1 MRHSE
6 TCHSR
11 SNEPDTRS
19 PKGVTLN
26 VRVQA
31 SRIAFRGT
39 RPCFYGRVDG
49 QLVTVS
55 WGHPPL
61 AMEEV
66 EPVTSRTPIN
76 YYVSCVALGG
86 VVALVL
92 AAWGQ
97 SWDNSPTFVNG
108 LIAILAVGLA
118 AELSSVSV
126 QVGTA
131 TVSIAFIPFLAAA
144 FLFPPF
150 YAMLIGGLT
159 LLAVEAAVR
168 KKPWIKVVFNTSK
181 ELLAIGLAA
190 SVYHVLGGR
199 PAVSDAGFHLSIL
212 GVLGAGAAYSAANSM
227 AVSLAVALTGG
238 PNLRDAWLRIYGG
251 SVVYDLFATPVPAAL
266 AYLYVKW
273 QLSGVVLVSVPLF
286 VVRHIY
292 VQNLRLEQSNRE
304 MLDLMVKQ
312 IELVEPYT
320 SGHSRRV
327 SQYARILA
335 KEAGVHGKQAD
346 QIVTAALLHDVG
358 KVYEEYAPLLRKE
371 GKLTLDERKLL
382 ESHPVRSAELV
393 STISN
398 LRGPV
403 EKAVR
408 HHHENYDGTGYPD
421 GLSGD
426 AIPIGARIIM
436 IADTLDAMTTD
447 RPYRK
452 ALPFERVIEE
462 VRQHAG
468 RQFDPRLA
476 EIVTRS
482 ASIRGLVAQASEAAR
497 HSVPPM
503 MNRAAILRSERAA
516 V

>member
-1 MRHSE
+1 MQVE
-6 TCHSR
+6 PATSR
-11 SNEPDTRS
+11 S
-19 PKGVTLN
+19 
-26 VRVQA
+26 
-31 SRIAFRGT
+31 
-39 RPCFYGRVDG
+39 
-49 QLVTVS
+49 
-55 WGHPPL
+55 
-61 AMEEV
+61 
-66 EPVTSRTPIN
+66 PIN
-76 YYVSCVALGG
+76 YYVSCVVLGG
-86 VVALVL
+86 VAALLL

-97 SWDNSPTFVNG
+97 EWQTSPTFVNG
-108 LIAILAVGLA
+108 LITILAVGLA

-131 TVSIAFIPFLAAA
+131 TVSIAFIPFLAGA
-144 FLFPPF
+144 FLFPPL

-159 LLAVEAAVR
+159 LFVVEATVR
-168 KKPWIKVVFNTSK
+168 KKPWIKVAFNTSK

-190 SVYHVLGGR
+190 AVYHLLGGR
-199 PAVSDAGFHLSIL
+199 PSVSDAEFHLSIP
-212 GVLGAGAAYSAANSM
+212 GIVGAGAAYSAANSLG
-227 AVSLAVALTGG
+227 VSLAVALTSG
-238 PNLRDAWLRIYGG
+238 PSLRDAWLRIYGG

-304 MLDLMVKQ
+304 LLDLMVKQ

-327 SQYARILA
+327 SQYARLLA
-335 KEAGVHGKQAD
+335 REAGVHGKQID
-346 QIVTAALLHDVG
+346 QIATAALLHDVG

-371 GKLTLDERKLL
+371 GKLTADERKLL

-393 STISN
+393 STISS

-421 GLSGD
+421 GLAGE

-447 RPYRK
+447 RPYRQ
-452 ALPFERVIEE
+452 ALPVERVVEE
-462 VRQHAG
+462 MLKYSG
-468 RQFDPRLA
+468 SQFDPRLVD
-476 EIVTRS
+476 ILTRS
-482 ASIRGLVAQASEAAR
+482 AAVRSLANSGWKATPQPTSSPFAR
-497 HSVPPM
+497 SGPV
-503 MNRAAILRSERAA
+503 RKERAA